1 MAATGLAFSAGKQ
14 AVGDKPPSLHPLHHY
29 VVTLSVQAAD
39 EKILPLAHHD
49 VVMGETAHPVAQNKL
64 TVN

>member
-1 MAATGLAFSAGKQ
+1 MVADLLLPA
-14 AVGDKPPSLHPLHHY
+14 Y
-29 VVTLSVQAAD
+29 VDTLSVQAAD